1 MRIYVLDDEPIALRG
16 SVKIIQ
22 ETAPQAQIR
31 GFGRAKA
38 AFKHIKESG
47 EYPDVVFSDIEM
59 PGMSGLDF
67 AVRLKKQCPDTIL
80 IFVTAYSQYALEAF
94 RLHVHGYIL
103 KPLTEARVREELD
116 YALKR
121 IGKRRSAKLP
131 QGQDQ
136 TRGAGADAGA
146 ASDKGDQSSVGYKSG
161 KSSGSKKSRESGE
174 NDNADEVQDVK
185 AKDRRNASREDKL
198 QVQCFGKFEVYWKGM
213 PLMFSRAQTME
224 LFAYLI
230 DRKGAACTEEEIAG
244 VLWPEEADREEANK
258 DELRSRVRILTGDLR
273 RIFGSIGRE
282 DFIIRK
288 DGRIAVRREAIDCD
302 YYRMLAGDM
311 DAVNDFQGE
320 YMTQYSWAEI
330 DV

>member
-131 QGQDQ
+131 QGQVQ
-136 TRGAGADAGA
+136 TRGTKTGA
-146 ASDKGDQSSVGYKSG
+146 ASDKDDQSSGGYRSG
-161 KSSGSKKSRESGE
+161 ESSESKNSRVSGE
-174 NDNADEVQDVK
+174 NDTANELQDVK
-185 AKDRRNASREDKL
+185 ANDRRNSNREDKL

-213 PLMFSRAQTME
+213 PLMFSRAQTMK

-244 VLWPEEADREEANK
+244 VLWPEEAVKEEADK

-282 DFIIRK
+282 DFIIRQG
-288 DGRIAVRREAIDCD
+288 GRIAVRREAIDCD

>member
-22 ETAPQAQIR
+22 ETVPEAEIK
-31 GFGRAKA
+31 GFGRARA
-38 AFKHIKESG
+38 AFKHIKESR

-67 AVRLKKQCPDTIL
+67 AVQLKQLCPDTIL

-103 KPLTEARVREELD
+103 KPLTSARVREELD
-116 YALKR
+116 YGLKRLKR
-121 IGKRRSAKLP
+121 IERRRSAELP
-131 QGQDQ
+131 QEQDQ
-136 TRGAGADAGA
+136 TRVTGAGPANSNSDQNVASDNSDQSA
-146 ASDKGDQSSVGYKSG
+146 ASGNSEQNVASG
-161 KSSGSKKSRESGE
+161 
-174 NDNADEVQDVK
+174 NDVK
-185 AKDRRNASREDKL
+185 VDDRRKMNREEKL
-198 QVQCFGKFEVYWKGM
+198 QVQCFGKFEVYWRGM
-213 PLMFSRAQTME
+213 PIMFSRAQTME

-244 VLWPEEADREEANK
+244 VLWPEEAGKVKSKN
-258 DELRSRVRILTGDLR
+258 DELKSRVHILTGDLR

-282 DFIIRK
+282 DFIIHQGDK
-288 DGRIAVRREAIDCD
+288 IAVRKEAIDCD
-302 YYRMLAGDM
+302 YYRMLSGDM
-311 DAVNDFQGE
+311 DAVNDYQGE
-320 YMTQYSWAEI
+320 YMSQYSWAEI

>member
-22 ETAPQAQIR
+22 ETVPEAEIK
-31 GFGRAKA
+31 GFGRARA
-38 AFKHIKESG
+38 AFKHIKESR

-67 AVRLKKQCPDTIL
+67 AVQLKQLCPDTIL

-103 KPLTEARVREELD
+103 KPLTSARVREELD
-116 YALKR
+116 YGLKRLKR
-121 IGKRRSAKLP
+121 IERRRSAELP
-131 QGQDQ
+131 QEQDQ
-136 TRGAGADAGA
+136 TRVTGAGPANSNSDQNVASDNSDQSA
-146 ASDKGDQSSVGYKSG
+146 ASG
-161 KSSGSKKSRESGE
+161 
-174 NDNADEVQDVK
+174 NDVK
-185 AKDRRNASREDKL
+185 VDDRRKRNREEKL
-198 QVQCFGKFEVYWKGM
+198 QVQCFGKFEVYWRDM
-213 PLMFSRAQTME
+213 PIMFSRAQTME

-244 VLWPEEADREEANK
+244 VLWPEEAGKVKSKN
-258 DELRSRVRILTGDLR
+258 DELKSRVHILTGDLR

-282 DFIIRK
+282 DFIIHQGDK
-288 DGRIAVRREAIDCD
+288 IAVRKEAIDCD
-302 YYRMLAGDM
+302 YYRMLSGDM
-311 DAVNDFQGE
+311 DAVNDYQGE
-320 YMTQYSWAEI
+320 YMSQYSWAEI

>member
-22 ETAPQAQIR
+22 ETVPEAEIK
-31 GFGRAKA
+31 GFGRARA
-38 AFKHIKESG
+38 AFKHIKESR

-67 AVRLKKQCPDTIL
+67 AVQLKQLCPDTIL

-103 KPLTEARVREELD
+103 KPLTSARVREELD
-116 YALKR
+116 YGLKRLKR
-121 IGKRRSAKLP
+121 IERRRSAELP
-131 QGQDQ
+131 QEQDQ
-136 TRGAGADAGA
+136 TRVTGAGPANSNSDQNVASDNSDQSA
-146 ASDKGDQSSVGYKSG
+146 ASG
-161 KSSGSKKSRESGE
+161 
-174 NDNADEVQDVK
+174 NDVK
-185 AKDRRNASREDKL
+185 VDDRRKRNREEKL
-198 QVQCFGKFEVYWKGM
+198 QVQCFGKFEVYWRGM
-213 PLMFSRAQTME
+213 PIMFSRAQTME

-244 VLWPEEADREEANK
+244 VLWPEEAGKLKSKN
-258 DELRSRVRILTGDLR
+258 DELKSRVHILTGDLR

-282 DFIIRK
+282 DFIIHQGDK
-288 DGRIAVRREAIDCD
+288 IAVRKEAIDCD
-302 YYRMLAGDM
+302 YYRMLSGDM
-311 DAVNDFQGE
+311 DAVNDYQGE
-320 YMTQYSWAEI
+320 YMSQYSWAEI

>member
-121 IGKRRSAKLP
+121 IGKRRSSKLP
-131 QGQDQ
+131 QGQVQ
-136 TRGAGADAGA
+136 TRGTKTGA
-146 ASDKGDQSSVGYKSG
+146 ASDKDDQSSGGYRSG
-161 KSSGSKKSRESGE
+161 ESSESRKSRESDE
-174 NDNADEVQDVK
+174 NGIADEVRDVK
-185 AKDRRNASREDKL
+185 AKDRRNANREDKL

-230 DRKGAACTEEEIAG
+230 DRKGAECTEEEIAG
-244 VLWPEEADREEANK
+244 VLWPEEADKEEANK

-282 DFIIRK
+282 DFIIRQG
-288 DGRIAVRREAIDCD
+288 GRIAVRREAIDCD

>member
-22 ETAPQAQIR
+22 ETVPEAEIK
-31 GFGRAKA
+31 GFGRARA
-38 AFKHIKESG
+38 AFKHIKESR

-67 AVRLKKQCPDTIL
+67 AVQLKQLCPDTIL

-103 KPLTEARVREELD
+103 KPLTSARVREELD
-116 YALKR
+116 YGLKRLKR
-121 IGKRRSAKLP
+121 IERRRSAELP
-131 QGQDQ
+131 QEQDQ
-136 TRGAGADAGA
+136 TRVTGAGPANSNSDQNVASDNSDQSA
-146 ASDKGDQSSVGYKSG
+146 ASG
-161 KSSGSKKSRESGE
+161 
-174 NDNADEVQDVK
+174 NDVK
-185 AKDRRNASREDKL
+185 VDDRRKRNREEKL
-198 QVQCFGKFEVYWKGM
+198 QVQCFGKFEVYWRGM
-213 PLMFSRAQTME
+213 PIMFSRAQTME

-244 VLWPEEADREEANK
+244 VLWPEEAGKVKSKN
-258 DELRSRVRILTGDLR
+258 DELKSRVHILTGDLR

-282 DFIIRK
+282 DFIIHQGDK
-288 DGRIAVRREAIDCD
+288 IAVRKEAIDCD
-302 YYRMLAGDM
+302 YYRMLSGDM
-311 DAVNDFQGE
+311 DAVNDYQGE
-320 YMTQYSWAEI
+320 YMSQYSWAEI

>member
-22 ETAPQAQIR
+22 ETVPEAEIK
-31 GFGRAKA
+31 GFGRARA
-38 AFKHIKESG
+38 AFKHIKESR

-67 AVRLKKQCPDTIL
+67 AVQLKQLCPDTIL

-103 KPLTEARVREELD
+103 KPLTSARVREELD
-116 YALKR
+116 YGLKRLKR
-121 IGKRRSAKLP
+121 IERRRSAELP
-131 QGQDQ
+131 QEQDQ
-136 TRGAGADAGA
+136 TRVTGAGPANSNSDQNVASDNSDQSA
-146 ASDKGDQSSVGYKSG
+146 ASGNSDQNAASG
-161 KSSGSKKSRESGE
+161 
-174 NDNADEVQDVK
+174 NDVK
-185 AKDRRNASREDKL
+185 VDDRRKRNREEKL
-198 QVQCFGKFEVYWKGM
+198 QVQCFGKFEVYWRGM
-213 PLMFSRAQTME
+213 PIMFSRAQTME

-244 VLWPEEADREEANK
+244 VLWPEEAGKVKSKN
-258 DELRSRVRILTGDLR
+258 DELKSRVHILTGDLR

-282 DFIIRK
+282 DFIIHQGDK
-288 DGRIAVRREAIDCD
+288 IAVRKEAIDCD
-302 YYRMLAGDM
+302 YYRMLSGDM
-311 DAVNDFQGE
+311 DAVNDYQGE
-320 YMTQYSWAEI
+320 YMSQYSWAEI